1 MMIEIRITELQ
12 DFNSNYVIKDGLDI
26 LYPQLSNDQV
36 IDRWVT
42 KQFNKNE
49 IVQEINNQ
57 IQ

>member
-1 MMIEIRITELQ
+1 MIEIRITELQ
-12 DFNSNYVIKDGLDI
+12 DFNSNFVIKDGLDI